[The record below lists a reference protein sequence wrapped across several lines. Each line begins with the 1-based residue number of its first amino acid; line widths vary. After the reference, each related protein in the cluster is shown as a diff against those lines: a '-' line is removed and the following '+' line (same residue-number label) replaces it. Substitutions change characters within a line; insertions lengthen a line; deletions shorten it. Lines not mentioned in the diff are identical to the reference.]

1 MAMKDS
7 VSTRPMSEQE
17 LQRKG
22 SLLRRVLIV
31 ILLVLPVAF
40 ISDFLTGDVV
50 NSAFEAAVFFM
61 MVIAFFILQRGNYN
75 RASRIVIL
83 ASGILLLLMSM
94 VTGDSPSTTQLFRN
108 ISYYTLV
115 LALVILFNF
124 TPLTAYT
131 VIGTGTLALI
141 GFALGRLLPSGISL
155 GAIVNQL
162 VISLVIYGL
171 LSFFL
176 IIAATISSQ
185 FYAELEGERNKLK
198 EKSEKLNEVIDGALK
213 NLDSMGNLNAQL
225 DEIRR
230 LVADTGTAIIKIE
243 NYINNL
249 EQNSTDSTAAAEH
262 IAQRISELN
271 QSIENESA
279 AQIESS
285 ASINEM
291 VASIRNV
298 AESAARRRTA
308 LEQLTG
314 TTDSGMQRLDSL
326 LGYISRIEGSI
337 GSIQQMVA
345 VINSIAGSTNLLS
358 MNAAIEA
365 AHAGDAGRG
374 FAVVAD
380 EIRNLADTTGKNA
393 KEIGRQLKE
402 VIQIIKT
409 AAEESD
415 ITRTAFQEIR
425 HEIDSVIDAFTEIST
440 ATEELAEGGRQIL
453 EALQTLSEMSSQLK
467 SGGLEIDTAQKK
479 LEALQIKTMSVL
491 TELRTG
497 TQVIKQDTD
506 AILGSVQGVAKLS
519 AESQEHAASLHRA
532 IQALNQ

>member
-1 MAMKDS
+1 MKAFTYNTILSAEDL
-7 VSTRPMSEQE
+7 TRKS
-17 LQRKG
+17 R
-22 SLLRRVLIV
+22 LLRRVLAV
-31 ILLVLPVAF
+31 ILIVLPIAF
-40 ISDFLTGDVV
+40 IADFLTGDMV
-50 NSAFEAAVFFM
+50 NSVFEASVFSAMAV
-61 MVIAFFILQRGNYN
+61 AFFILQRGNYSL
-75 RASRIVIL
+75 ASRITIF
-83 ASGILLLLMSM
+83 ASGLLLLLMSM
-94 VTGDSPSTTQLFRN
+94 VTGEVPSTTQLFRN

-115 LALVILFNF
+115 LALAVLFNF
-124 TPLTAYT
+124 TQLTAS
-131 VIGTGTLALI
+131 IILGTGILGLI
-141 GFALGRLLPSGISL
+141 GFSFGLLMPAGISL
-155 GAIVNQL
+155 WAILNQL

-171 LSFFL
+171 LSYFL
-176 IIAATISSQ
+176 IMAATISNQ
-185 FYAELEGERNKLK
+185 FSAALEAERNKLSVK
-198 EKSEKLNEVIDGALK
+198 MDKLNEVVQGAFK
-213 NLDSMGNLNAQL
+213 NLDSLGNLSARM

-230 LVADTGTAIIKIE
+230 LVFDASVAITKIE
-243 NYINNL
+243 DQIQNL
-249 EQNSTDSTAAAEH
+249 EQNTNDSTMAAEL
-262 IAQRISELN
+262 IAERINGLN

-298 AESAARRRTA
+298 AESAGRRRTA
-308 LEQLTG
+308 LEKLTG

-326 LGYISRIEGSI
+326 LGYISKIEGSI

-415 ITRTAFQEIR
+415 TTRSAFQEIR
-425 HEIDSVIDAFTEIST
+425 REIDSVIDAFNEIST

-453 EALQTLSEMSSQLK
+453 EALQTLSDMSSQLQ
-467 SGGLEIDTAQKK
+467 SGGAEIARAQKNV
-479 LEALQIKTMSVL
+479 EALQMKTRAVL
-491 TELRTG
+491 TDLRQNTLL
-497 TQVIKQDTD
+497 IKQNDE
-506 AILGSVQGVAKLS
+506 AILASVSDVSKLS
-519 AESQEHAASLHRA
+519 EESKAHALALHETSRDL
-532 IQALNQ
+532 Q